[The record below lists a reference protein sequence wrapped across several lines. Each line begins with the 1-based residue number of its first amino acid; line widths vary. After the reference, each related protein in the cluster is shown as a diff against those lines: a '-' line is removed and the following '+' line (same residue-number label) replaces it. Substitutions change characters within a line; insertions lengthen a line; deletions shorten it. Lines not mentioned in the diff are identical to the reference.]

1 MRQTLFYIL
10 MLCFSVSLFAQ
21 TDNHATTLK
30 TKKQGEHIVTGI
42 VLDEKREPLVG
53 ATIRIDG
60 IPGGQATDI
69 EGNFSIKIPNAKDS
83 KLIVSCFGYAPQT
96 LIVNKDTKH
105 LHIEM
110 ATEGTDID
118 EVVVIGYGTAKKS
131 ELTSSVE
138 TVTAKDLAKIP
149 AMNLDQS
156 LAGQAAGLGVQATT
170 GDPSSAKESTISIR
184 GNVSNPLLVIDGV
197 PRFGTNTND
206 GEIRLSDLNPD
217 DIESISIL
225 KDAAAAAVYGSR
237 AANGVILVQTKRGKA
252 GDKVRVNYRGQFN
265 FEEATYLPKFLGARQ
280 FAELFNR
287 AVAQNPDG
295 GYTPYDLDA
304 LGSNPNLYGDTNL
317 FDYFHK
323 WGHSQRHSLS
333 VSGGNSRIRYH
344 VSGGATESKGLYSN
358 IGRTR
363 YNYSVKLDADLYKG
377 LSMSVNLNG
386 AIQQYKN
393 NNDPMTI
400 DGAYAFS
407 PIEVLRYTDG
417 SLASLEGY
425 NPLVS
430 VLGLGGYQKTKTDYH
445 TLNAVLRYEIPKVE
459 GLNIYASATLDMN
472 HANLSTYSKPVEL
485 KVYNPLTGDI
495 TTDPST
501 VYPLARIIMSDRHQN
516 VDNKLLEAGI
526 NYHHTFAEKHHVSAM
541 AVVNYQDY
549 HNKYLRGTNND
560 LPGEKPEVM
569 GNTSTGT
576 LSGSEYY
583 SQRASTVGRLT
594 YGFDD
599 RYFAEFSF
607 RVDGSTRFAPENR
620 WGFFPTV
627 SASWV
632 ISNEKF
638 FSRLSPAYISQAK
651 IRASAGILG
660 DDGVASEYG
669 YLQYYNFTN
678 TEGYNFGG
686 IWTPGLLPSLSS
698 YPNKSLTWGKSKDIN
713 IGLDLGFWNNRITA
727 TFEWYQRMRT
737 NMVTDAREYLF
748 PPTVGT
754 GGVLPPVNIGKV
766 RFSGV
771 DFSIRHN
778 NTIGD
783 FNYDLSFNIG
793 TSENKVLEWGD
804 ESSLPENQ
812 RRAGHPYQVWSLYE
826 ADGLFQSYEEIAA
839 WPVDQDGNKNSTLAP
854 GDIKYKDLD
863 GDGQLTTN
871 DMHFVKSSALPDI
884 FYGFGLGGSWKGI
897 HVNLSFQGVSGYN
910 QMINELYTLE
920 SNSIQRFQDYH
931 YTNTW
936 TPENPDAEYPRI
948 KFASNGDNNRKESTY
963 WIKRC
968 SFLRLKALT
977 VGYSLPQKILKKARL
992 TSLDLSFQATNL
1004 FTLSSLHNMDPESLQ
1019 GYPLQRGYG
1028 VSLSFGF

>member
-1 MRQTLFYIL
+1 ML
-10 MLCFSVSLFAQ
+10 LCFSVSLSAQ
-21 TDNHATTLK
+21 TDRQNPA
-30 TKKQGEHIVTGI
+30 QNSQPTGGYTI
-42 VLDEKREPLVG
+42 AGTVLDEKHEPLVG
-53 ATIRIDG
+53 ATVRIEG
-60 IPGGQATDI
+60 VSGGKITDTD
-69 EGNFSIKIPNAKDS
+69 GNFSIYSPNEKAAK
-83 KLIVSCFGYAPQT
+83 LFISCFGYKTQS
-96 LIVNKDTKH
+96 LNVNKSSGK
-105 LHIEM
+105 LEIEM
-110 ATEGTDID
+110 QTEGMDMD
-118 EVVVIGYGTAKKS
+118 EVVVIGYGTAKRS

-138 TVTAKDLAKIP
+138 IVTSKDLAKIP

-156 LAGQAAGLGVQATT
+156 LAGQAAGLGVRAIS
-170 GDPSSAKESTISIR
+170 GDPSSANESTISIR
-184 GNVSNPLLVIDGV
+184 GNLSNPLLVIDGV
-197 PRFGTNTND
+197 PRFGSNTND
-206 GEIRLSDLNPD
+206 GEMRLSDLNPD

-225 KDAAAAAVYGSR
+225 KDAAAAAVYGAR

-265 FEEATYLPKFLGARQ
+265 FEQATYLPKFLGALQ

-287 AVAQNPDG
+287 AVEQNPDG
-295 GYTPYDLDA
+295 GYTPYDLDK
-304 LGSNPNLYGDTNL
+304 LGTNPNLYGDTNL
-317 FDYFHK
+317 LNYFNT

-344 VSGGATESKGLYSN
+344 ISGGASEAKGLYSN

-363 YNYSVKLDADLYKG
+363 YNYAVKLDADLFKG
-377 LSMSVNLNG
+377 FSMSVNLNG

-393 NNDPMTI
+393 NNDPLTI
-400 DGAYAFS
+400 DGAYSSS

-430 VLGLGGYQKTKTDYH
+430 VLGLGGYQKTNTDYH
-445 TLNAVLRYEIPKVE
+445 TLNATLRYEIPKVE
-459 GLNIYASATLDMN
+459 GLSIYASATLDMN
-472 HANLSTYSKPVEL
+472 HSNISTYSKPVEL
-485 KVYNPLTGDI
+485 KVYNPLTDEI

-501 VYPLARIIMSDRHQN
+501 IYPLARITMSDRHQN

-526 NYHHTFAEKHHVSAM
+526 NYHRTFAEKHNVSAM
-541 AVVNYQDY
+541 VVVNYQGY

-560 LPGEKPEVM
+560 LAGEKPEVM
-569 GNTSTGT
+569 GNTSTGSI
-576 LSGSEYY
+576 SGTEYY

-620 WGFFPTV
+620 WGFFPTI

-638 FSRLSPAYISQAK
+638 FSALSPKYISQAK

-678 TEGYNFGG
+678 SEGYNFGG
-686 IWTPGLLPSLSS
+686 LWTMGLLPSLSS
-698 YPNKSLTWGKSKDIN
+698 YPNKSLTWGRSQDIN
-713 IGLDLGFWNNRITA
+713 LGLDLGFWNNRFTA
-727 TFEWYQRMRT
+727 TLEWYQRMNT
-737 NMVTDAREYLF
+737 NMVTDARENLF

-754 GGVLPPVNIGKV
+754 GGVLPAVNIGKV
-766 RFSGV
+766 RFRGV
-771 DFSIRHN
+771 DFTIRHN

-783 FNYDLSFNIG
+783 FNYDVSFNIG
-793 TSENKVLEWGD
+793 KSSNKVLEWGD
-804 ESSLPENQ
+804 ESTLPKNQ
-812 RRAGHPYQVWSLYE
+812 RRVGYPYQVWSLYE
-826 ADGLFQSYEEIAA
+826 ADGLFQSYEEIAN
-839 WPVDQDGNKNSTLAP
+839 WPVDQDGKKNATLAP

-863 GDGQLTTN
+863 GDGELTSN
-871 DMHFVKSSALPDI
+871 DMHFVKSSSNPDI
-884 FYGFGLGGSWKGI
+884 FYGFGIGGSWKGI
-897 HVNLSFQGVSGYN
+897 HLNLNFQGVGGYN

-936 TPENPDAEYPRI
+936 TPENPNAEYPRV
-948 KFASNGDNNRKESTY
+948 KFVTTGDNNRLESTF
-963 WIKRC
+963 WVKRC

-977 VGYSLPQKILKKARL
+977 VGYSIPQNILKRARL
-992 TSLDLSFQATNL
+992 TSLDISFQASNL